1 MTMAYLSHYPTPTC
15 QRHAGDDPSPLT
27 RGEMEIITNV
37 SCGIR
42 HKLIHTKYCTLGV
55 SLPLFFP
62 LLASSSRQMYETNE
76 CIQKEL
82 IGFGSSLLHDPP
94 GQTNTPPHTH
104 TLPSLPPIGTHRQSD
119 THTPPHPPLFQSCLA
134 EMSDAHPHHHPS
146 THTYLPHPV
155 GAVCPSFLTRTHT
168 LASAAAAAAQRIAA
182 LALGY
187 SCFHGSHVFCTCRIR
202 RSRLRGH
209 SYRFS
214 GWLLIEKVCS
224 CTPTH
229 SGHAH
234 ARIFRRTR
242 ARSVNIQH
250 QIGSCVA
257 WSVIMSM
264 LSLK

>member
-1 MTMAYLSHYPTPTC
+1 
-15 QRHAGDDPSPLT
+15 
-27 RGEMEIITNV
+27 
-37 SCGIR
+37 
-42 HKLIHTKYCTLGV
+42 
-55 SLPLFFP
+55 
-62 LLASSSRQMYETNE
+62 MYETNE

-104 TLPSLPPIGTHRQSD
+104 PSLPSSHWHTQTVRHTHLLILLYSSHALQKCLTPTPTTTPQHTRTYPTPLEQSV
-119 THTPPHPPLFQSCLA
+119 PHSL
-134 EMSDAHPHHHPS
+134 H
-146 THTYLPHPV
+146 
-155 GAVCPSFLTRTHT
+155 THT
-168 LASAAAAAAQRIAA
+168 LAAAAAPQRIAA

-234 ARIFRRTR
+234 ARIFRRTH

-250 QIGSCVA
+250 QIGSCVD
-257 WSVIMSM
+257 WGVIMSM